1 MKDPPH
7 KPASHKRGPATSADK
22 PVPPTLEYEEILVAP
37 VWVRVLV
44 YVVFLVLI
52 GFFLL
57 YPIFD
62 ELANE
67 VLNLSL
73 SIVFVIILWMVR
85 FFLSLRVSV
94 FNKGIQF
101 GFYIFNKR
109 FEYSDVLDCK
119 PFRYQLSDYL
129 GWGIRKGADGSILY
143 NVPGD
148 HGTAVKLTVRERDE
162 RMVYAFSAK
171 RPEVICKRVGSHLRP
186 VQP

>member
-1 MKDPPH
+1 MKDPSS
-7 KPASHKRGPATSADK
+7 KAAAQKGGPATSSEK
-22 PVPPTLEYEEILVAP
+22 PEFHTLEYEEILVAP
-37 VWVRVLV
+37 LWVRIPI

-62 ELANE
+62 ELANDL
-67 VLNLSL
+67 LNLSL
-73 SIVFVIILWMVR
+73 SIVFVIILWMLR
-85 FFLSLRVSV
+85 FFLTLRASV
-94 FNKGIQF
+94 FSTGIQF
-101 GFYIFNKR
+101 GFYLFNKR
-109 FEYSDVLDCK
+109 FDYSDILDCK
-119 PFRYQLSDYL
+119 PFHYELSDYL
-129 GWGIRKGADGSILY
+129 GWGIRKGPDGSILY

-148 HGTAVKLTVRERDE
+148 RGSAVKLTVRERDE